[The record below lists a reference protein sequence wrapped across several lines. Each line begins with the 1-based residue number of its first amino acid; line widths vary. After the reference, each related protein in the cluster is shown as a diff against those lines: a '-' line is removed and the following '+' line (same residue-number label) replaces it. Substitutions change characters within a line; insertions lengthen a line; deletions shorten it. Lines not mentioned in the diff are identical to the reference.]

1 MNHPTTAPTNLKEV
15 RQAIDAIDGELITL
29 LAKRQYFVEQ
39 AGLLK
44 PKNDAVAVADPERV
58 SQVIADRRSKA
69 EHAGLSPDVAEAV
82 WRSMIDAFIRL
93 ELGVNQD
100 K

>member
-1 MNHPTTAPTNLKEV
+1 MNHPITPPASLREV
-15 RQAIDAIDGELITL
+15 RQAIDAIDSELITL

-44 PKNDAVAVADPERV
+44 PKNDAIAVADPERV
-58 SQVIADRRSKA
+58 AQVIANRRSKA
-69 EHAGLSPDVAEAV
+69 EHAGLSPDVAEVV

-93 ELGVNQD
+93 ELDVNQD

>member
-1 MNHPTTAPTNLKEV
+1 MNHLITPPANLSEV
-15 RQAIDAIDGELITL
+15 RQAIDAIDSELIIL

-44 PKNDAVAVADPERV
+44 PKNNAIAVADPERV
-58 SQVIADRRSKA
+58 SQVIADRRCKA
-69 EHAGLSPDVAEAV
+69 ELAGLSPDVAEAV